1 MVAVRRELRG
11 AAAAVAM
18 ALTVAACRTTS
29 VPAPWTPP
37 PSPPAGWSATASM
50 PAPRSGDLAVTLADG
65 RVLLVGGNDG
75 SGQPL
80 GDSLWYDPAAGT
92 WTATA
97 SAPAAIYRASAVLLE
112 GGEVLVVGDTDA
124 GEPRTELWEP
134 ATGAWTETTGPAV
147 TAGAALAALAD
158 GKALLCGGIDDQGQA
173 IATAELF
180 DPVGLRWATAASMDA
195 ARSGAT
201 AARLADGRVLVVGGA
216 GIGPEPNALAS
227 AELFDPATGQWAAA
241 APMQARRPDPSAALL
256 PDGRVLVGSGI
267 TILADRWRPGA
278 VELYDPATN
287 AWTMVGDVSTGLHE
301 PAMTM
306 SANQVLFVGP
316 GGAGELFDVRSGRTT
331 PVPPPYGLTDGNVFG
346 PAVGSL
352 GAGRILLA
360 GGTLMRS
367 GGHGLFV
374 GTAINSETIGAAYV
388 YDCRCA
394 PTR

>member
-1 MVAVRRELRG
+1 MVAVHREFAR
-11 AAAAVAM
+11 ATAVAAM
-18 ALTVAACRTTS
+18 ALTVAACRS
-29 VPAPWTPP
+29 SSGPVPWTPP
-37 PSPPAGWSATASM
+37 PSLPAGWSATASM
-50 PAPRSGDLAVTLADG
+50 PAPRSDDLAVTLADG

-75 SGQPL
+75 SGLPL
-80 GDSLWYDPAAGT
+80 GDSLLYDPAAGT
-92 WTATA
+92 WTAAA
-97 SAPAAIYRASAVLLE
+97 SPPAAIYRASAILLE
-112 GGEVLVVGDTDA
+112 GGAVLAVGNTDT
-124 GEPRTELWEP
+124 GEPRTELYEP
-134 ATGAWTETTGPAV
+134 ATGAWTEAMGPAV
-147 TAGAALAALAD
+147 MAGAALTALAD
-158 GKALLCGGIDDQGQA
+158 GRALLCGGTDDHGQA
-173 IATAELF
+173 IPTAELF
-180 DPVGLRWATAASMDA
+180 DPVGLRWTTAASMDV

-227 AELFDPATGQWAAA
+227 AELFDPATDQWAAA

-287 AWTMVGDVSTGLHE
+287 SWNLVGDVNTGLHE
-301 PAMTM
+301 PAVTM

-331 PVPPPYGLTDGNVFG
+331 PVPPPYGLTDGNIFG
-346 PAVGSL
+346 PAVATL

-374 GTAINSETIGAAYV
+374 GAAINSETIAAAYV
-388 YDCRCA
+388 YDCGCA
-394 PTR
+394 PIT